1 MGDFVRKSGGFL
13 KGYFFWTLQF
23 FRNDFFSF
31 VAYVHFLPVLHTYL
45 RFFFLAKYFLIQ
57 LHREI
62 KRDLFFKQQQ
72 IKRKNFCFVF
82 VFFVAFRFF
91 FMGVAEKGGNFFSIF
106 FQR

>member
-1 MGDFVRKSGGFL
+1 LDPQNSVVIHGSNYFVFFAHIVVIIEGIMGDFVRKSGGFL

-62 KRDLFFKQQQ
+62 KRDLFLNSSK
-72 IKRKNFCFVF
+72 
-82 VFFVAFRFF
+82 
-91 FMGVAEKGGNFFSIF
+91 
-106 FQR
+106 